1 MKLLR
6 SYLFA
11 LWGSGRS
18 IGTVG
23 VWPLRIAIGVALPTL
38 GAYFGD
44 WSGYAR
50 LGAGFGF
57 MLGFIWILFLDS
69 GEGKAA
75 TVLNLAGLAFTVGYI
90 YLKVYR
96 EPPDTHFSP
105 TDLVP
110 PFAAFLSIFDAL
122 GVYPQMR
129 FDLDHNMAR
138 FCPNCGR
145 GLRWDAQSRF
155 LTKTMAGG
163 G

>member
-1 MKLLR
+1 M
-6 SYLFA
+6 F
-11 LWGSGRS
+11 
-18 IGTVG
+18 
-23 VWPLRIAIGVALPTL
+23 L
-38 GAYFGD
+38 G
-44 WSGYAR
+44 
-50 LGAGFGF
+50 
-57 MLGFIWILFLDS
+57 S

-75 TVLNLAGLAFTVGYI
+75 TVLNLTGLAFTVGYI

-145 GLRWDAQSRF
+145 GLRWGRAELIFDENY
-155 LTKTMAGG
+155 GG
-163 G
+163 GRVARTRTYGTEVSCKCGYRKNLG